1 MVDAPFNYFAFVI
14 TRFYHFLHK
23 TDSFHFFFTT
33 AIIMADTYTV
43 EGIVRALVR
52 DAGE

>member
-1 MVDAPFNYFAFVI
+1 MDIVNAGMNIDSESAKTFR
-14 TRFYHFLHK
+14 RFSK
-23 TDSFHFFFTT
+23 G